1 MLITNHRACRD
12 CLEALGVEIT
22 REQADILEKAGRAT
36 HVKSD
41 RGTDRIIDGHPSR
54 FEDNQVQLAARTAN
68 TICKEDQE
76 YVCDGARVNARYV
89 FGKAIIKWGSL
100 VITRDV
106 SAGSELYVKYGD
118 KAVTRVVF
126 EGTNGEAPEEL
137 TVLLAKSASAM
148 QYEALT
154 LRGREPAERIAE
166 IHQAAERY
174 QKVPCEC
181 SGACSLHF
189 MLQTCWDY
197 VYITCAFKRW
207 RRSNLSDA
215 PRSSSTLHDRIVPHG
230 RRGRVDFSDAVHP
243 EPAGAAAHRAVRLA
257 AGLPCSKPI
266 QCNHH
271 RLMF

>member
-1 MLITNHRACRD
+1 MKLTTKLFIVGEHAVR
-12 CLEALGVEIT
+12 V
-22 REQADILEKAGRAT
+22 
-36 HVKSD
+36 VKSSIQVLKFVAD
-41 RGTDRIIDGHPSR
+41 FRGDCVPRHKLRLLPRRESTQRETLLKESH
-54 FEDNQVQLAARTAN
+54 AA
-68 TICKEDQE
+68 
-76 YVCDGARVNARYV
+76 CDGARVNARYV
-89 FGKAIIKWGSL
+89 FDKARIKWGSL

-118 KAVTRVVF
+118 KAVTWVVF

-181 SGACSLHF
+181 NGACSLHF